1 MDTPASSK
9 KAKKEKKKARKSIDA
24 DAKDVKPSSLSE
36 SSIGAL
42 PWEGQEEALQE
53 PHGKSKTY
61 AILIGCEHQKN
72 GRSWSLLIL
81 SLLFFTVHDV
91 LSGFP
96 CSSCVDS
103 LL

>member
-42 PWEGQEEALQE
+42 P
-53 PHGKSKTY
+53 
-61 AILIGCEHQKN
+61 
-72 GRSWSLLIL
+72 
-81 SLLFFTVHDV
+81 
-91 LSGFP
+91 
-96 CSSCVDS
+96 
-103 LL
+103 